1 MCMVQGDVKGQRHV
15 TIRPPSLP
23 ELDGLK
29 SLVSSLSPPILGD
42 KGTYTARAAVN
53 VSIFRTVLE

>member
-1 MCMVQGDVKGQRHV
+1 MCMGQGDVKGQRRV
-15 TIRPPSLP
+15 TIRPLSLP

-42 KGTYTARAAVN
+42 KGT
-53 VSIFRTVLE
+53 